1 MVGFSA
7 DLRLV
12 LLLCSLAAYGRTD
25 EDWINP
31 YDMLNYDAGTKSMRT
46 QPEASDGFCG
56 HRVL

>member
-1 MVGFSA
+1 MAWFSA

-12 LLLCSLAAYGRTD
+12 ALLCSLAAHGRTD

-46 QPEASDGFCG
+46 QPEASDRFCG
-56 HRVL
+56 RRVL

>member
-1 MVGFSA
+1 A

-12 LLLCSLAAYGRTD
+12 ALLCSLAAHGRTD

-46 QPEASDGFCG
+46 QPEASDRFCG
-56 HRVL
+56 RRVL